1 MILLI
6 DDGHGEWWYIV
17 GLSNLGCLVG
27 WLGGSFGDKVGI
39 KIFCYPYKESKVM
52 MKTTHK

>member
-39 KIFCYPYKESKVM
+39 KIFCYPYKESKVR